1 MKKLFTSLLIFLTL
15 TTSAQNSWINIQLLT
30 DDYPTETSWN
40 ITPPNGSPII
50 IQNGSGMLP
59 NTLYDTTIAIQGT
72 IVASLLDSYG
82 DGLAASQWGGTD
94 GWFLIKNDCQDTI
107 MFAAGNFGSS
117 LIDTLQIAPCAPP
130 IAGCMN
136 PIATNYDSTA
146 TIDDGSC
153 VFVSGCMDTIAT
165 NYNPLAIFSD
175 SSCTYPPCAG
185 LDTLWGEFYCNIAN
199 VTLHY
204 HWLTGPNPNCDI
216 IAYTRVENPNDM
228 WGYGNILPFPS
239 NWPQTGL
246 ISSNKQPNT
255 TYYFQAMLADSSYTD
270 TIVITTGECNVGC
283 TDPTALNYNPWAQI
297 DDGTCQLPPANCVG
311 GESNIVVTV
320 IPDTYPGETSWEI
333 TDTNG
338 TVLATSPP
346 YQITGVPVITETC
359 VPNGTTIVFNL
370 MDGFGDG
377 MAGTEYGGV
386 DGTALV
392 QTLCGDTILAIL
404 PGNANFGNDTTTQYT
419 VVPCTP
425 NAILGCT
432 TPGFTEYN
440 PQATVDDGSC
450 STSVVL
456 GCTDPTSP
464 DYDSIANTMSIIPQ
478 CQYTLVITDAAQ
490 DGWFGSWLGILQD
503 TTILGPFQMGPND
516 GYSQTFTISLS
527 AMSPVEMMFFAPG
540 NASTTANQCGFYLIG
555 PEGDTTLS
563 GGTNSWTDPILQ
575 FPYRYNAVPYCGNFC
590 TEGVV
595 GCMDSTALNYNSL
608 ANMPDVCTPI
618 VLGCTNS
625 LAFNYDP
632 LANVDDST
640 CVSIIIGCMD
650 TTAFNFNPSANTNDQ
665 LSCIPVILGCMDDT
679 MFNYNAAANTDD
691 GSCIAIVYGCTD
703 VLAFNYDSNA
713 NTNNGSCTPVIL
725 GCTDQNAFN
734 FNPNANTDDSTCVS
748 VIIGCTDQSALN
760 YDSTANTNNGCIY
773 PILGCTDATAF
784 NYNPNANTNDSTCI
798 PVIIGC
804 TDNMMFNYDPT
815 ANTDNG
821 SCISFV
827 YGCTDSTMFNYDPLA
842 NTDNNTCV
850 PFIYGCTD
858 SIAFNY
864 NPSAN
869 TDNNTCIPILS
880 GCTDSI
886 ALNYNPL
893 ANTDDGSC
901 ILPLYGCT
909 DSTALNY
916 NSLANTDDG
925 SCILPIYGCTDSTMF
940 NYNPLANTNDGSCI
954 SFIYGCTDPT
964 MFNYDPSANCDDGS
978 CIAFIYGC
986 TDNTMFN
993 YDPTANTDNGSCEPF
1008 IYGCTDSTMFNY
1020 DPTAN
1025 TDNGSC
1031 IAFIYGCTDNTA
1043 LNFNPLANTLD
1054 NSCCYIG
1061 GCTDSL
1067 AINYSPNACHDDG
1080 SCITPIPGCTDVSAY
1095 NYNPSAN
1102 VSDSTACLYDAGCYG
1117 GPGIPYWL
1125 NDGCYAWVI
1134 DVDDYCCTTN
1144 WDASCQSMYNYCQ
1157 LGWPTSIEDISS
1169 MGIMVYPNPTGDM
1182 LNIDTRLEVEV
1193 EIYDIMGKLM
1203 TRENSKRINLS
1214 TYPNGVYNLVL
1225 IHNNKRF
1232 NTKVIKQ

>member
-1 MKKLFTSLLIFLTL
+1 MIFISKELNMRKIFLYIL
-15 TTSAQNSWINIQLLT
+15 TIISFSLSAQNSWINIQLLT
-30 DDYPTETSWN
+30 DNYPTETSWN

-50 IQNGSGMLP
+50 IQNESGMAP

-72 IVASLLDSYG
+72 IVASILDSYG

-94 GWFLIKNDCQDTI
+94 GWFLIQNDCQDTI
-107 MFAAGNFGSS
+107 MFVAGNFGSS

-130 IAGCMN
+130 TGGCLDSL
-136 PIATNYDSTA
+136 ATNYDSTA
-146 TIDDGSC
+146 AWDDGSC
-153 VFVSGCMDTIAT
+153 I
-165 NYNPLAIFSD
+165 
-175 SSCTYPPCAG
+175 YPPCSG
-185 LDTLWGEFYCNIAN
+185 LDTLWGEWYCNIAN

-204 HWLTGPNPNCDI
+204 HWLTGPNPSCDV

-228 WGYGNILPFPS
+228 WGYGNILPYPA
-239 NWPQTGL
+239 NWGQTGV

-270 TIVITTGECNVGC
+270 TIIITTGECNVGC
-283 TDPTALNYNPWAQI
+283 TDPTALNYNPWANI
-297 DDGTCQLPPANCVG
+297 DDGTCQMPPANCVT

-338 TVLATSPP
+338 TVFETSPP

-359 VPNGTTIVFNL
+359 VPNGTIIVFNL

-386 DGTALV
+386 DGTVLV
-392 QTLCGDTILAIL
+392 QTLCGDTLLAIL
-404 PGNANFGNDTTTQYT
+404 PGNANFGTDTSVTYT
-419 VVPCTP
+419 VAPCTP
-425 NAILGCT
+425 NIILGCT

-440 PQATVDDGSC
+440 PQANADDSSC
-450 STSVVL
+450 MTPVIL
-456 GCTDPTSP
+456 GCTDITSP
-464 DYDSIANTMSIIPQ
+464 DYDSLANTMSIIPQ

-503 TTILGPFQMGPND
+503 TTVLGPFQMGPND

-527 AMSPVEMMFFAPG
+527 AMSPVEIMFFAPG

-595 GCMDSTALNYNSL
+595 GCMDSTALNYNPL

-625 LAFNYDP
+625 LAFNYNP

-640 CVSIIIGCMD
+640 CVPIIIGCMD

-703 VLAFNYDSNA
+703 VLAFNYDSTA
-713 NTNNGSCTPVIL
+713 NTNNGSCIPVIL

-734 FNPNANTDDSTCVS
+734 FSPNANTDDSTC
-748 VIIGCTDQSALN
+748 IP
-760 YDSTANTNNGCIY
+760 YIY
-773 PILGCTDATAF
+773 GCTDAMMW
-784 NYNPNANTNDSTCI
+784 NYNPL
-798 PVIIGC
+798 
-804 TDNMMFNYDPT
+804 

-821 SCISFV
+821 SCLGYI
-827 YGCTDSTMFNYDPLA
+827 YGCTDSTQYNYDPLA
-842 NTDNNTCV
+842 NTDNGTCEPYV
-850 PFIYGCTD
+850 YGCTD

-869 TDNNTCIPILS
+869 TDNNTCIPVLS

-886 ALNYNPL
+886 ALNYNSL

-954 SFIYGCTDPT
+954 PYVYGCTDVT
-964 MFNYDPSANCDDGS
+964 MFNYDITANTDDGS
-978 CIAFIYGC
+978 CIPFIYGC

-993 YDPTANTDNGSCEPF
+993 YNPLANTDNGSCEPF
-1008 IYGCTDSTMFNY
+1008 IYGCIDSTMFNY

-1031 IAFIYGCTDNTA
+1031 VAFIYGCTDNTA

-1054 NSCCYIG
+1054 NSCCYIA
-1061 GCTDSL
+1061 GCTDSTAL
-1067 AINYSPNACHDDG
+1067 NYNPNACYDDN
-1080 SCITPIPGCTDVSAY
+1080 SCVVAVVGCTDVSAY
-1095 NYNPSAN
+1095 NYNPAAN
-1102 VSDSTACLYDAGCYG
+1102 VSDTLACLYDAGCYG

-1134 DVDDYCCTTN
+1134 DVDDYCCTTD
-1144 WDASCQSMYNYCQ
+1144 WDASCQSMYDYCQ
-1157 LGWPTSIEDISS
+1157 LGWPTSIEDMSVL
-1169 MGIMVYPNPTGDM
+1169 GIVVYPNPTKD
-1182 LNIDTRLEVEV
+1182 IITIETRLEIEV
-1193 EIYDIMGKLM
+1193 ELYDIMGKKVIS
-1203 TRENSKRINLS
+1203 ESNVKRLDLS
-1214 TYPNGVYNLVL
+1214 TLPNGLYNMVILYNDV
-1225 IHNNKRF
+1225 RF
-1232 NTKVIKQ
+1232 SKKVIKQ